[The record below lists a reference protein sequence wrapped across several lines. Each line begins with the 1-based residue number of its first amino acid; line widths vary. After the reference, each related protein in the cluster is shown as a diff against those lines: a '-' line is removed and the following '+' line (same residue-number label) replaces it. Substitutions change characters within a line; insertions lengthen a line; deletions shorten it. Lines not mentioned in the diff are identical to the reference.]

1 MASGESPLDPLFYLH
16 HCNLDR
22 LWAIW
27 QLNNPDDIQYE
38 HTGILASDSVPQAR
52 VPIDS
57 MMVEGASMAEGV
69 TPRSVLD
76 HVALGYV
83 YQRDVALE
91 DAWFEK
97 HGTRLITHVESASNV
112 GIWLEPVLN
121 IMMGS
126 DLRTESQWLEPVL
139 NIMMK

>member
-1 MASGESPLDPLFYLH
+1 
-16 HCNLDR
+16 
-22 LWAIW
+22 
-27 QLNNPDDIQYE
+27 
-38 HTGILASDSVPQAR
+38 
-52 VPIDS
+52 
-57 MMVEGASMAEGV
+57 MAEGV

-83 YQRDVALE
+83 YQRDIVLE
-91 DAWFEK
+91 NAWFARN
-97 HGTRLITHVESASNV
+97 GTGLITHVEPASNV

-139 NIMMK
+139 NIMMR